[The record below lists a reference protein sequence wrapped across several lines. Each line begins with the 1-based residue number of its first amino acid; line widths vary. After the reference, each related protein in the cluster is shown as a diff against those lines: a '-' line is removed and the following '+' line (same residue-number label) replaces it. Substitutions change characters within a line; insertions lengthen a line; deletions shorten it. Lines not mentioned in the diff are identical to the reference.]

1 MANANHLYVVNVVIV
16 LSKGKNNLP
25 TFVFNDITNITWKK
39 AMPTISSLIV
49 ISFSGRYFL

>member
-1 MANANHLYVVNVVIV
+1 MAHANHFQVVNVVNV

-39 AMPTISSLIV
+39 AMPAISSLRV
-49 ISFSGRYFL
+49 ISF